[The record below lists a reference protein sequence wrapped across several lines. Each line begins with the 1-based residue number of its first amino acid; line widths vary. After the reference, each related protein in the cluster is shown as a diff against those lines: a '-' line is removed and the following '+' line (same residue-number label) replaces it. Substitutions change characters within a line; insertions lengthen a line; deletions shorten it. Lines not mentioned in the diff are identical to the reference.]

1 MQSSLRYILTLLV
14 LSVNIFCGKYLM
26 LVFKLKIICSE
37 SMKYT
42 VLVLV
47 HSHHEFKGDTCKKR
61 SSENAGQYDQWID
74 RCCSYRRIIDLW
86 ICRFSCT
93 EGIIIILI
101 LPQGSLVHLAKR
113 RTILK
118 AVAVFFLLS
127 MEE

>member
-47 HSHHEFKGDTCKKR
+47 HSHDEFKGDTCKKR
-61 SSENAGQYDQWID
+61 RSENAGQFNQWID
-74 RCCSYRRIIDLW
+74 QCCSHHRIIDLW

-93 EGIIIILI
+93 EGIITILI
-101 LPQGSLVHLAKR
+101 LLQGSLVHLAKR